1 MTLCVNLVKQQK
13 QKSFRKPGSILAA
26 QSDCDLA
33 VIFSKK
39 FTQNPD
45 LGIRN
50 IFFYLGSGNLLYF
63 QCVVE
68 QWGGREVLSDIIF
81 ENLHA
86 HVWVVDLGSDP
97 KLEEPL

>member
-1 MTLCVNLVKQQK
+1 MLLSNILRVTF
-13 QKSFRKPGSILAA
+13 SFL
-26 QSDCDLA
+26 
-33 VIFSKK
+33 SKH
-39 FTQNPD
+39 
-45 LGIRN
+45 IERN